1 MNVRRVITMLLGL
14 RPLVLAPYAPRA
26 DGNGLLARV
35 PLPPAR
41 DAKGVRQRRV
51 VDATNGVSDKIS

>member
-26 DGNGLLARV
+26 DGNGLARV